1 MDYIKHSSI
10 KLAKEAKLYGK
21 EISFEDLLF
30 AARQKGYI
38 VRRYSTSADAMILY
52 QIFERAKKSSSV
64 CITDK
69 DSNTVIFIDD
79 SLPEPKQLFALAHEL
94 GHITLSHS
102 PESQKKR
109 RQEKEA
115 NLFAHYLLD
124 TNFRP
129 KRLNLTI
136 SILTGFLCLCISA
149 LFMFLPYMDKSAERP
164 TTPSQTVRSSSVSES
179 ENARMCYYTEY
190 GEVYHLYSDC
200 YFLKNSKKIYS
211 DSIKNCPK
219 ERLCSECDKRANKKT
234 HPEG

>member
-10 KLAKEAKLYGK
+10 KFAKETKLYGK
-21 EISFEDLLF
+21 EINLEDLLF
-30 AARQKGYI
+30 ASRQKGYI
-38 VRRYSTSADAMILY
+38 VRKYSTSADALILY
-52 QIFERAKKSSSV
+52 RIFERAKKSSSV

-79 SLPEPKQLFALAHEL
+79 SLPKQKQLFALAHEL

-109 RQEKEA
+109 QQEKEA

-129 KRLNLTI
+129 KRMNFAI
-136 SILTGFLCLCISA
+136 SILTVFLCLCISA
-149 LFMFLPYMDKSAERP
+149 LFILLPYMDKSVEGPA
-164 TTPSQTVRSSSVSES
+164 TPSQTVRTSSVPES
-179 ENARMCYYTEY
+179 EDATMCYYTEY

-200 YFLKNSKKIYS
+200 YFLKNSKKVYS
-211 DSIKNCPK
+211 VSIKNCPK